1 MTSGKGLRFDWVP
14 FTSSITMQNTMTKT
28 KEMKVRPPTKRTGT
42 DLNTRAPSE
51 RKLRQ
56 GRSIVALQ

>member
-1 MTSGKGLRFDWVP
+1 
-14 FTSSITMQNTMTKT
+14 MQNTMTKT
-28 KEMKVRPPTKRTGT
+28 KEMKVRPPIKRTGT